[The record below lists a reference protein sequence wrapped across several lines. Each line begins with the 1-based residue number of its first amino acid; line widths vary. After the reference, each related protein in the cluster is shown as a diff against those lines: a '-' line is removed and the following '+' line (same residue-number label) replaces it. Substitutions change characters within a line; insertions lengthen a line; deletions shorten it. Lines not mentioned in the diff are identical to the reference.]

1 MPTRNVQRVSH
12 GGGALLAVLAII
24 AASGMASVQ
33 NASAQGRSQ
42 SANSIPAGFQDWTE
56 HMHDDHHTSVSAET
70 ILSASTSYRL
80 HWSANTGGTIAYSS
94 PAVVYNATLGVS
106 LVYVGNQS
114 GDFDAFNAATG
125 ALVWQYKT
133 VKIAGLSKEIE
144 SSPAVSGNT
153 VYFGD
158 GDYHEYALNATTG
171 ALVCES
177 ASVGGIIASS
187 SVIGNPDGH
196 GDVVYFG
203 DNGVN
208 GDVNVEDGGH
218 LWAMYGVGN
227 TDGPACATKWSFDN
241 FGSPAGSQTGL
252 AGVYSSPA
260 YGTLA
265 GGLPVV
271 VVGSTDNDDAIYEV
285 NANTGAALWRFQ
297 TLTGFDADVGA
308 PPTIAEPGVVG
319 ASGSAA
325 FTDGVVYDTG
335 KDAVTYGID
344 LQTGQQIWSF
354 AIKPNIGSGNPSQS
368 GAALVGG
375 FIYIG
380 YGAGVFSLNAATGA
394 LNPSWTTGAHIGTTA
409 ATAGVISSPAV
420 SGPAGNQVL
429 LVGDIGGNVDVFNLQ
444 TGATEF
450 TYDTGGEIFSSAA
463 VSTGQFFI
471 ADGGNGNIYAFG
483 SGGAFPSPSVTSVSA
498 NHGPA
503 GSSALVTVTGNAF
516 SGTGFTASDVLFNLT
531 DIPATNTYPCLG
543 SSAGCF
549 EVTSPTQIKI
559 DTPTSLGAGTFD
571 ISVVTPG
578 GTSAASVADEYT
590 FVAPGAYT
598 ALSPFRACDS
608 RPAGGGI
615 AANQCDTGG
624 KGTLGPKGAVNV
636 QITGG
641 AVPAG
646 AQAVVVNL
654 TALNRSSAG
663 TFISAYPTGGSVPE
677 VSNINLAGGGS
688 EANLAIVQLSASG
701 QMTLFN
707 AAGRA
712 DVIADVQGYFST
724 PPGSTAGEFHSIPP
738 LRICDSRAGK
748 NTECAPGS
756 TSQPIAG
763 GTWRKVVLSGL
774 PPGAA
779 GGTPSIPTTGAASAV
794 FNLTAVGG
802 TKSTFL
808 SVAAPNSSDACPTK
822 GPAFS
827 NLNPTAGIAL
837 PNRVISP
844 LGPHQDICVF
854 NAVGSINFVIDNN
867 GWFGAAGA
875 PAGAHFYSVTPTRIC
890 DTRASSGDECAGESL
905 GKNEIQPIPV
915 AGVQVVPA
923 EGGSA
928 NPVAVVANLTGVAG
942 TAATYFT
949 LYPSDD
955 ATPPRASDL
964 NPSAGQTIANLAI
977 VGLATTGADTG
988 DVSLYNAA
996 GNIDAILDV
1005 AGWFQ

>member
-1 MPTRNVQRVSH
+1 MPTRNVQRVAH
-12 GGGALLAVLAII
+12 GGGALFAVLAII
-24 AASGMASVQ
+24 AGGTASAQV
-33 NASAQGRSQ
+33 ASAQGRSQ
-42 SANSIPAGFQDWTE
+42 SANTIPAGFQDWPE
-56 HMHDDHHTSVSAET
+56 HMHDGTHTSVSAET

-133 VKIAGLSKEIE
+133 VKIPGLSKEIE
-144 SSPAVSGNT
+144 SSPAVSNNT

-158 GDYHEYALNATTG
+158 GDYHVYALNATTG
-171 ALVCES
+171 ALVCKS
-177 ASVGGIIASS
+177 VSVGGIIASS
-187 SVIGNPDGH
+187 PVIGDPNGH
-196 GDVVYFG
+196 GPVLYFG

-208 GDVNVEDGGH
+208 GDVNVMDGGH

-227 TDGPACATKWSFDN
+227 TDGTACATKWVFDN
-241 FGSPAGSQTGL
+241 FGSPPGNQTGI

-271 VVGSTDNDDAIYEV
+271 VVGSTDNDDSIYEF
-285 NANTGAALWRFQ
+285 NANTGAELWRFQ
-297 TLTGFDADVGA
+297 TLVGFDSDVGA

-319 ASGSAA
+319 TSGSAA

-335 KDAVTYGID
+335 KDAITYALD

-368 GAALVGG
+368 GAALLGG
-375 FIYIG
+375 FVYIG
-380 YGAGVFSLNAATGA
+380 YGAGLFSLNAATGA
-394 LNPSWTTGAHIGTTA
+394 LNPNWTSGAHIGTTA
-409 ATAGVISSPAV
+409 AASGVISSPAV
-420 SGPAGNQVL
+420 SGPPGNQVL
-429 LVGDIGGNVDVFNLQ
+429 LVGDLGGNVDVFNLQ
-444 TGATEF
+444 TGTTDF
-450 TYDTGGEIFSSAA
+450 TYATGGVIFSSAA

-471 ADGGNGNIYAFG
+471 ANGGNGNIYAFG
-483 SGGAFPSPSVTSVSA
+483 SGSAFPSPSVTSVSA

-516 SGTGFTASDVLFNLT
+516 SGSGFTASDVLFNLT
-531 DIPATNTYPCLG
+531 DIPASNAYPCLG

-549 EVTSPTQIKI
+549 QVTSPTQIKV
-559 DTPTSLGAGTFD
+559 DTPTTLGAGTVH

-578 GTSAASVADEYT
+578 GTSAATVADEYT

-598 ALSPFRACDS
+598 ALAPYRACDS

-615 AANQCDTGG
+615 AANQCNTGG
-624 KGTLGPKGAVNV
+624 KGTLGPRGSVNV

-654 TALNRSSAG
+654 TGLNRSASG
-663 TFISAYPTGGSVPE
+663 TFITAYPTGGSVPG

-688 EANLAIVQLSASG
+688 QANLAIVQLSANG
-701 QMTLFN
+701 QMSLYN

-712 DVIADVQGYFST
+712 DVIADVQGYFAT
-724 PPGSTAGEFHSIPP
+724 PPGSTAGQFHSIPP
-738 LRICDSRAGK
+738 LRICDSRART
-748 NTECAPGS
+748 NTECAGS
-756 TSQPIAG
+756 ISQPIAG
-763 GTWRKVVLSGL
+763 GTWRRVVLSGL

-779 GGTPSIPTTGAASAV
+779 GGTPSIPTSGAASAV

-808 SVAAPNSSDACPTK
+808 SVAAPNSSDACPAK

-827 NLNPTAGIAL
+827 NLNPAAGIAL

-844 LGPHQDICVF
+844 LGPHQDVCVY
-854 NAVGSINFVIDNN
+854 NAAGSINFVIDDN

-875 PAGAHFYSVTPTRIC
+875 PAGALFYSVTPTRIC
-890 DTRASSGDECAGESL
+890 DTRVGSGDECDSETLSA
-905 GKNEIQPIPV
+905 NEIQPVRI

-928 NPVAVVANLTGVAG
+928 SPVAMVANLTGVAG
-942 TAATYFT
+942 TAATVFT

-964 NPSAGQTIANLAI
+964 NPSAGQTIANLAV
-977 VGLATTGADTG
+977 VGLATTGAETG
-988 DVSLYNAA
+988 DVSLYNAV
-996 GNIDAILDV
+996 GNINAILDV